1 VWCAA
6 LYIVQVSD
14 VTNAVYDGAD
24 SVMLSGESAQGKYP
38 VESVSMM
45 RRIIKEAE
53 DWQRSVFANQIVPQT
68 RSTAAAAAPA
78 HGTVI
83 PHVDETVVVEHSEH
97 GLPVVLSKADIQSST
112 DYAHQSGIASAAVHA
127 SFALGAKAI
136 LVITEDGQLPRLVSK
151 YRPNV
156 PVLCFCPSQ
165 KIGRQLMLHR
175 GLHPIVMSTGSSAS
189 DSDVNNKP
197 ANAIAQAVAMG
208 FVSANDTVVVIAKED
223 EPQYAGVTRSLRIC
237 KVL

>member
-1 VWCAA
+1 
-6 LYIVQVSD
+6 

-45 RRIIKEAE
+45 RRIIREAE
-53 DWQRSVFANQIVPQT
+53 NWQKSVFTNDVVPPV
-68 RSTAAAAAPA
+68 RYAAAATPA
-78 HGTVI
+78 YGTTV
-83 PHVDETVVVEHSEH
+83 PHIDEAVVVEHSEH

-127 SFALGAKAI
+127 AYALGARAI

-156 PVLCFCPSQ
+156 PILCFCPTQ
-165 KIGRQLMLHR
+165 KVGRQLMLHR
-175 GLHPIVMSTGSSAS
+175 GLHPIVMSDSAASSS
-189 DSDVNNKP
+189 DTNNKP
-197 ANAIAQAVAMG
+197 ADAIAKAVAMG
-208 FVSANDTVVVIAKED
+208 FVSTNDTVVVIAKED
-223 EPQYAGVTRSLRIC
+223 EPQYAGITRSLRIC